1 MVRFKNR
8 WLLVELLFPGQYS
21 SNIPNI
27 DALPSH
33 TIPEVVA
40 YGMDVDDED
49 LDTSKNDDPE
59 DPDDP
64 TLLPLSFYTSASS
77 ALLPPFLTPSKPIIL
92 SSGHVKPVTAT
103 SSTPGAVVQN
113 NQIWQALR
121 DSVIDVCGDVGWG
134 KVASNMQVK
143 YYSPTTSLCIIR
155 VAREHIRTAWT
166 GLSFVNTIAGQSV
179 VPRVVAVSGT
189 IKKLHFSAIRYSR
202 EITGLYLSHAL
213 KTIESDSLR
222 RAEVQA
228 WKSRR
233 EQVETELLALDDT

>member
-8 WLLVELLFPGQYS
+8 WLLVELLFPGQYA
-21 SNIPNI
+21 SNIANI
-27 DALPSH
+27 DTLTTTFPG
-33 TIPEVVA
+33 V
-40 YGMDVDDED
+40 D
-49 LDTSKNDDPE
+49 LDDIHVDEEVAESRNDDPE

-92 SSGHVKPVTAT
+92 SSGHVKPTNAIST
-103 SSTPGAVVQN
+103 TPGAVVQN

-134 KVASNMQVK
+134 KVASSMQVK

-179 VPRVVAVSGT
+179 VPRVVAVSG
-189 IKKLHFSAIRYSR
+189 
-202 EITGLYLSHAL
+202 
-213 KTIESDSLR
+213 
-222 RAEVQA
+222 
-228 WKSRR
+228 
-233 EQVETELLALDDT
+233 ELAGCGGF